1 MTFIVTRNGISEAS
15 DVIDFVAIEDLG
27 TAEGSALA
35 VAVPNAASVDD
46 LVPYLDRIVL
56 LRLEFPAMGD
66 GRAFSQAKRLRSL
79 GYEGRLRG
87 AGPVVSDQLRA
98 AFRVGFDEIEV
109 AEKVAVRQPPEHWN
123 VRAQGSYQA
132 RVLA

>member
-1 MTFIVTRNGISEAS
+1 MSFIVTRDGISEA
-15 DVIDFVAIEDLG
+15 FEAIEFLAVEDLEQ
-27 TAEGSALA
+27 AEGSALA
-35 VAVPNAASVDD
+35 VCVPNSIPVDD
-46 LVPYLDRIVL
+46 LAPYLERIVL

-79 GYEGRLRG
+79 GFEGRLRG
-87 AGPVVSDQLRA
+87 SGPVVSDQLRA

-109 AEKVAVRQPPEHWN
+109 AEKVAVRQPAEHWK
-123 VRAQGSYQA
+123 VRAQGFYQH

>member
-1 MTFIVTRNGISEAS
+1 MTFIVTRDGVSETDMAA
-15 DVIDFVAIEDLG
+15 DFVDFEDLEG
-27 TAEGSALA
+27 AEGSALA
-35 VAVPNAASVDD
+35 VAVPNSVSVDD
-46 LVPYLDRIVL
+46 LAPHLDRIVL
-56 LRLEFPAMGD
+56 LRLDFPAMGD

-79 GYEGRLRG
+79 GYAGRLRG
-87 AGPVVSDQLRA
+87 AGPVISDQLRA

-109 AEKVAVRQPPEHWN
+109 AEKVAVRQPAEHWK